1 MLQLQGSIHRA
12 LSFIIIGTCKQSYL
26 FVIHHQAG
34 FHSMGIVFLLQIHH
48 FRADI
53 TYRTTFVGHI
63 LNTHITSHREL
74 TIGILYDMIVTVQHT
89 RHTRSIRDDRCDFL
103 QIKLMQAE
111 CQVLQGIR
119 VTLLRVEA
127 DTHAIVCTQVDL
139 CLDLSTATQEYVV
152 VFVKGK
158 LLISQRRTVGHQ
170 TKVDTSIDNLG
181 LCSYACTQ
189 LVVSIEISHTKGCSA
204 FLQDTVEEGVE
215 DELRILLI
223 VTHLTTKRQALLA
236 LDEREVD
243 SIKTNITNG

>member
-1 MLQLQGSIHRA
+1 
-12 LSFIIIGTCKQSYL
+12 
-26 FVIHHQAG
+26 
-34 FHSMGIVFLLQIHH
+34 
-48 FRADI
+48 
-53 TYRTTFVGHI
+53 
-63 LNTHITSHREL
+63 
-74 TIGILYDMIVTVQHT
+74 
-89 RHTRSIRDDRCDFL
+89 
-103 QIKLMQAE
+103 MQAE

-215 DELRILLI
+215 NELRILLI